1 MRSLLLFPSSVRRLG
16 LGVGLALLVGL
27 PADAHADAGDTPATS
42 LVPFLVK
49 AADYDRH
56 FASKAGGRV
65 EVLVTFNAGEPTSHA
80 MANEI
85 AKELGR
91 AGKIAGFSHDERVEP
106 YTGAEALA
114 AEVRSTQT
122 AIVVVSTRLGG
133 EAPAIAHELDGIDV
147 LTIAADPDDVARGI
161 VVGLDQRA
169 AKPKIVVRLA
179 QARRQDVA
187 FEASFLALARI
198 E

>member
-1 MRSLLLFPSSVRRLG
+1 MGFAAIVGSVGDAR
-16 LGVGLALLVGL
+16 
-27 PADAHADAGDTPATS
+27 ADSGATPATA

-65 EVLVTFNAGEPTSHA
+65 EVLVTFNAGEPTSYA

-91 AGKIAGFSHDERVEP
+91 GGKIAGFSHDERVEP
-106 YTGAEALA
+106 YSGAEALA

-147 LTIAADPDDVARGI
+147 LTVAAEPDDVARGI
-161 VVGLDQRA
+161 VLGLDQRA
-169 AKPKIVVRLA
+169 AKSKIVVRLA